1 MTILICT
8 TENSGIDRY
17 SQELARLLPVTTV
30 RTGRYKLEMDGRWLI
45 DRLKTLDE
53 TVHYT
58 NQHFGRISICA
69 GLPFIVTVHDLE
81 RICFPFSGQEPL
93 EEASL
98 KIDAAAIRKADHI
111 VSVSENTKK
120 DLMRYLKIPEEK
132 ITVVYN
138 GVDHSVFKPNTQ
150 AVASFPYILYVGSER
165 PRKNLERLLEA
176 FVLLKKSSDFADL
189 KLIKV
194 GSPGRS
200 AAFRQTTLQKIKE
213 LGLDGEVIFVDQ
225 ITDERLVEYY
235 SSARVLVYPSLYEGF
250 GLPVL
255 EAMAC
260 GCPVITSNVSSLP
273 EVAGDAAFLVNPYD
287 IRDICGAIARLL
299 TDNRLRDELIA
310 RGKVRSR
317 IFSWAK
323 TAEETLN
330 VYHQVEQSIERH
342 GKDSPTGQSSGGEY
356 QSCQPLRAQ

>member
-1 MTILICT
+1 MTVLICT

-17 SQELARLLPVTTV
+17 SQELAKLLPVKTV
-30 RTGRYKLEMDGRWLI
+30 RTGRYKLELDGRWLI

-58 NQHFGRISICA
+58 NQHFGRISMCA

-81 RICFPFSGQEPL
+81 RICFPFSNQEPL

-98 KIDAAAIRKADHI
+98 KKDAVAIQKAEHVI
-111 VSVSENTKK
+111 AVSENTKK

-138 GVDHSVFKPNTQ
+138 GVDHEVFKPNIHP
-150 AVASFPYILYVGSER
+150 VSSSPFILYVGSER

-176 FVLLKKSSDFADL
+176 FVRLKKSIDFADL

-200 AAFRQTTLQKIKE
+200 DAFRQATLQKTKE
-213 LGLDGEVIFVDQ
+213 LGLESEVIFVDH
-225 ITDERLVEYY
+225 ITDDLLSAYY
-235 SSARVLVYPSLYEGF
+235 SSAKALVYPSLYEGF

-273 EVAGDAAFLVNPYD
+273 EVAGGAALLFNPYD
-287 IRDICGAIARLL
+287 IADICGAIARLL
-299 TDNRLRDELIA
+299 TNGKLRNELMA
-310 RGKVRSR
+310 KGRERSSV
-317 IFSWAK
+317 FSWAK
-323 TAEETLN
+323 TAGETMN
-330 VYHQVEQSIERH
+330 IYRQVEQSVQEHRN
-342 GKDSPTGQSSGGEY
+342 DSPPSQSSGGEY
-356 QSCQPLRAQ
+356 QSCQPLKAQ

>member
-1 MTILICT
+1 MTVLICT
-8 TENSGIDRY
+8 TENSGLDRY
-17 SQELARLLPVTTV
+17 SQELAKLLPVTTV
-30 RTGRYKLEMDGRWLI
+30 RTGRYKLDLDGRWLI

-58 NQHFGRISICA
+58 NQHFGGISICA
-69 GLPFIVTVHDLE
+69 GLPSIITVHDLE
-81 RICFPFSGQEPL
+81 RISFPFSKQEPL
-93 EEASL
+93 EETSL
-98 KIDAAAIRKADHI
+98 KIDAVAIKKADHI
-111 VSVSENTKK
+111 IAVSENTKK
-120 DLMRYLKIPEEK
+120 DLKKYLEIPDEK

-138 GVDHSVFKPNTQ
+138 GVDHEVFKPN
-150 AVASFPYILYVGSER
+150 AHPVSSSPYILYVGSER

-176 FVLLKKSSDFADL
+176 FVLLKKSSDFAEL

-200 AAFRQTTLQKIKE
+200 DAFRQATLQKIKE

-235 SSARVLVYPSLYEGF
+235 SSARVLIYPSLYEGF

-273 EVAGDAAFLVNPYD
+273 EVGGDAAFLVNPYD

-323 TAEETLN
+323 TAGETLN
-330 VYHQVEQSIERH
+330 VYHQVEQSVARR

-356 QSCQPLRAQ
+356 QPCQLSRMQ